1 MDNFFILPSFGR
13 SFPVCD
19 GQAANHTPRQVG
31 KSGANLWRIG
41 NLAIL
46 CLLLPL
52 VVHGERTGPNALN
65 VSGTRQAISD
75 AVTETTDVPAI
86 TLSPASVAFGVH
98 DLNNTGNPTW
108 VTLTNISSSTV
119 GFTSQLTGANPAQFG
134 KWTNCTATLAAGA
147 SCSYRLYFT
156 PTVAGAAT
164 AALTITDNA
173 GDPPQSV
180 AVSGTGTT
188 AAPAVTLSRTSVSFG
203 NQNVS
208 TRSAAQV
215 VTITNSGGSNLDYEY
230 LITGTNASEFIVYRT
245 CTDPLPAGPS
255 CTFSFYFNP
264 QVAGAATA
272 VFTITDNTGGVPR
285 ASQQTITLSGTAIGP
300 AALGSMSCS
309 AASETG
315 AATDACAVTL
325 TAPAPAGGFGV
336 DLVSS
341 SSAVTVP
348 ASVTVAA
355 GATSVAFMATT
366 TPVTTA
372 QMATLTAAA
381 NGDPTTY
388 SIQLNP
394 AVAGLTM
401 SSSSVAFG
409 NVDLSS
415 PSTQSVLLTSS
426 GTAAVTISG
435 ASIKGTGFSMTGVS
449 APVTLNPGQK
459 ATLNVE
465 FDPTTAGA
473 ATGAV
478 TLTSN
483 ASSGGT
489 ATVTLTGT
497 GEAPSYQ
504 VDVTWNA
511 PVDSLDPV
519 AGYNVYKSIS
529 GSNSYQLV
537 TSSPTVPTS
546 YTDTAVTAGTAY
558 TYYVE
563 SVDAEGKTSVPS
575 TTFSV
580 TIP

>member
-1 MDNFFILPSFGR
+1 
-13 SFPVCD
+13 
-19 GQAANHTPRQVG
+19 
-31 KSGANLWRIG
+31 
-41 NLAIL
+41 
-46 CLLLPL
+46 
-52 VVHGERTGPNALN
+52 
-65 VSGTRQAISD
+65 
-75 AVTETTDVPAI
+75 
-86 TLSPASVAFGVH
+86 
-98 DLNNTGNPTW
+98 
-108 VTLTNISSSTV
+108 
-119 GFTSQLTGANPAQFG
+119 
-134 KWTNCTATLAAGA
+134 
-147 SCSYRLYFT
+147 
-156 PTVAGAAT
+156 
-164 AALTITDNA
+164 
-173 GDPPQSV
+173 
-180 AVSGTGTT
+180 
-188 AAPAVTLSRTSVSFG
+188 
-203 NQNVS
+203 
-208 TRSAAQV
+208 
-215 VTITNSGGSNLDYEY
+215 
-230 LITGTNASEFIVYRT
+230 
-245 CTDPLPAGPS
+245 
-255 CTFSFYFNP
+255 
-264 QVAGAATA
+264 
-272 VFTITDNTGGVPR
+272 
-285 ASQQTITLSGTAIGP
+285 
-300 AALGSMSCS
+300 
-309 AASETG
+309 
-315 AATDACAVTL
+315 
-325 TAPAPAGGFGV
+325 V
-336 DLVSS
+336 DLASS

-366 TPVTTA
+366 SPVTTA